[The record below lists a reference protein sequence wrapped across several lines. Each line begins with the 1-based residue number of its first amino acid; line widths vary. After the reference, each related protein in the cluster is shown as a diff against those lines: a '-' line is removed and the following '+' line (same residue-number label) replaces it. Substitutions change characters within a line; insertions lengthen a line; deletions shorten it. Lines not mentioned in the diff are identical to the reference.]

1 MTYEEIP
8 QEIKDFIVRHIN
20 SVEQLEILL
29 LLQGSPTREWSARD
43 VAQELRSDTQ
53 SVAVRMADLHA
64 RGFLHGQEASAP
76 MYRFNPANAQEAQL
90 VAKLAS
96 VYAQRRMAV
105 INLIF
110 SKPIDKIRVFADA
123 FNLRKDK
130 SE

>member
-1 MTYEEIP
+1 MTYEDIP
-8 QEIKDFIVRHIN
+8 QEIKDFIVKHIN

-29 LLQGSPTREWSARD
+29 LLQGSPAREWSARD
-43 VAQELRSDTQ
+43 VAQELRSDTH
-53 SVAVRMADLHA
+53 SVAARLADLHA
-64 RGFLHGQEASAP
+64 RGFLRCQEASAP
-76 MYRFNPANAQEAQL
+76 GYGFNPDGQQAQL

>member
-1 MTYEEIP
+1 MTYEDIP
-8 QEIKDFIVRHIN
+8 QEIKDFIVKHIN

-29 LLQGSPTREWSARD
+29 LLQGSPAREWSARD
-43 VAQELRSDTQ
+43 VAQELRSDTH
-53 SVAVRMADLHA
+53 SVAARMADLHA
-64 RGFLHGQEASAP
+64 RGFLHSQETP
-76 MYRFNPANAQEAQL
+76 VPTYRFNPANAQEAQL